1 MDIDVTKGTTTVA
14 LVGKDGVVL
23 AADKRASMGSAIAHK
38 CAQKVFQISNSTGAT
53 GAGSVGDIQNFVNL
67 LKVESNL
74 YRMKTNQELSV
85 KSLATL
91 ASRILF
97 GYRVYPYLALF
108 IIGGYDK
115 NPVAFSLDP
124 FGGMNEDKFIAT
136 GSGMQVAHGLLEDQ
150 YKEDMSLEEMK
161 KLAVRCIK
169 AATQRDSA
177 TGDGISMAIITKEG
191 YKDLTKEEIEEVL

>member
-1 MDIDVTKGTTTVA
+1 MDYTKGTTTVA

-23 AADKRASMGSAIAHK
+23 ASDKRASMGYAVAHK
-38 CAQKVFQISNSTGAT
+38 NAQKIFQLSDIVGAT

-74 YRMKTNQELSV
+74 YRIKTNQELSV
-85 KSLATL
+85 KSFATL

-97 GYRVYPYLALF
+97 GYRAFPYLALF

-115 NPVAFSLDP
+115 NPTAYSLDP
-124 FGGMNEDKFIAT
+124 FGGMTEDKFIAT
-136 GSGMQVAHGLLEDQ
+136 GSGMQVAQGILEDQ
-150 YKEDMSLEEMK
+150 YKETMSLDEMK

-169 AATQRDSA
+169 AATERDLA
-177 TGDGISMAIITKEG
+177 TGDGISMAVITKDG
-191 YKDLTKEEIEEVL
+191 YKELTPKEIEEVL

>member
-1 MDIDVTKGTTTVA
+1 MDVTKGTTTVA

-23 AADKRASMGSAIAHK
+23 AADKRASMGIAVAHK
-38 CAQKVFQISNSTGAT
+38 NARKVFQISNSVGAT

-74 YRMKTNQELSV
+74 YRIKSNQDLSV

-91 ASRILF
+91 ASRVLF
-97 GYRVYPYLALF
+97 GYRIYPYLAMF
-108 IIGGYDK
+108 IIGGYDTK
-115 NPVAFSLDP
+115 PTAFSLDP

-136 GSGMQVAHGLLEDQ
+136 GSGMQIAHGVLEDQ
-150 YKEDMSLEEMK
+150 YKEEMSTDELK

-169 AATQRDSA
+169 AATKRDLA
-177 TGDGISMAIITKEG
+177 TGDGISMAVITKEG
-191 YKDLTKEEIEEVL
+191 YKELTKEEIEEVL

>member
-1 MDIDVTKGTTTVA
+1 MDKMKGTTTVA

-23 AADKRASMGSAIAHK
+23 ASDMRASLGNAIAHK
-38 CAQKVFQISNSTGAT
+38 NARKIFQISDSVGAT

-67 LKVESNL
+67 LKVEANL
-74 YRMKTNQELSV
+74 YRIKNNQDLSV

-108 IIGGYDK
+108 IIGGYDE

-124 FGGMNEDKFIAT
+124 FGGMTEDTYIAT
-136 GSGMQVAHGLLEDQ
+136 GSGMQVAHGILEDQ
-150 YKEDMSLEEMK
+150 YKEGMSIKEMK

-169 AATQRDSA
+169 AATQRDLA
-177 TGDGISMAIITKEG
+177 TGDGISMAVITKDG
-191 YKDLTKEEIEEVL
+191 YKELTKEEVEEVL

>member
-1 MDIDVTKGTTTVA
+1 MDTKKGTTTVA

-23 AADKRASMGSAIAHK
+23 AADKRASMGYAIAHK
-38 CAQKVFQISNSTGAT
+38 NAQKIFQISDSIGAA

-74 YRMKTNQELSV
+74 YYIKTNQNLSV

-97 GYRVYPYLALF
+97 SYRVYPYLALF
-108 IIGGYDK
+108 IIGGYDEK
-115 NPVAFSLDP
+115 PVAYSLDP

-136 GSGMQVAHGLLEDQ
+136 GSGMQIAHGLLEDQ
-150 YKEDMSLEEMK
+150 YKEDMTVEELK

-169 AATQRDSA
+169 AATQRDLA
-177 TGDGISMAIITKEG
+177 TGDGISLTVITKDG
-191 YKDLTKEEIEEVL
+191 YKELTKEEIEEVL

>member
-1 MDIDVTKGTTTVA
+1 MDITKGTTTVA
-14 LVGKDGVVL
+14 LVGKEGVVL
-23 AADKRASMGSAIAHK
+23 AADKRASMGTAVAHK
-38 CAQKVFQISNSTGAT
+38 SAQKVFKISPFAGAT

-74 YRMKTNQELSV
+74 YRIKNNQELTV

-115 NPVAFSLDP
+115 KPVAFSLDP

-136 GSGMQVAHGLLEDQ
+136 GSGMQIAHGVLEDQ
-150 YKEDMSLEEMK
+150 YREDLSAEEMK

-169 AATQRDSA
+169 AATQRDVA
-177 TGDGISMAIITKEG
+177 TGDGISMAVITKDG
-191 YKDLTKEEIEEVL
+191 YKELTQKEIEEVL

>member
-1 MDIDVTKGTTTVA
+1 MDTKKGTTTVA

-23 AADKRASMGSAIAHK
+23 AADKRASMGYAVAHK
-38 CAQKVFQISNSTGAT
+38 NAQKIFQISDSIGAT

-74 YRMKTNQELSV
+74 YYIKTNQNLSV

-97 GYRVYPYLALF
+97 SYRVYPYLALF
-108 IIGGYDK
+108 IVGGYDEK
-115 NPVAFSLDP
+115 PVAYSLDP
-124 FGGMNEDKFIAT
+124 FGGMNEDRFIAT
-136 GSGMQVAHGLLEDQ
+136 GSGMQIAHGLLEDQ
-150 YKEDMSLEEMK
+150 YKDDMTVEELK

-169 AATQRDSA
+169 AATQRDLA
-177 TGDGISMAIITKEG
+177 TGDGISLTVITKDG
-191 YKDLTKEEIEEVL
+191 YKELTKEEIEEVL